1 MKLKASCAMTLSA
14 PTDCPLVAML
24 RPRSGQAQ
32 RMVSSGYTLQPWVP
46 TSHYVDIY
54 GNLCQRLVV
63 PQGTMHVVFG
73 VTMEVEADIAV
84 APDAP
89 LTPIPQLPDDVLL
102 YLLQSRY
109 CPSDKMQE
117 KARDIVG
124 NAPPGYP
131 QVEKIRAWIQQNLF
145 CQYGVSSATT
155 DAIDTMGH
163 GAGVCR
169 DFAHVGIAL
178 CCSLRMRA
186 EYFSQLLERTRVDSI
201 VCAEDAGL
209 WRLLLQ
215 MRSSVYRQPRCQPWS
230 G

>member
-1 MKLKASCAMTLSA
+1 MTLCA
-14 PTDCPLVAML
+14 PSDCPLVAML

-32 RMVSSGYTLQPWVP
+32 HMVSSVYTLQPWAP
-46 TSHYVDIY
+46 TTHYVDIY
-54 GNLCQRLVV
+54 GNLCQRLIV
-63 PQGTMHVVFG
+63 PQGIMRMVFE

-89 LTPIPQLPDDVLL
+89 LTPMHQLPDDVLL

-117 KARDIVG
+117 KARAIVG
-124 NAPPGYP
+124 NAPPGYA

-163 GAGVCR
+163 GAGVFCCKCDLLSTASR
-169 DFAHVGIAL
+169 DASHGLGDASPIHNSRGIPRR
-178 CCSLRMRA
+178 SLVLAGRRWVRCTRHRA
-186 EYFSQLLERTRVDSI
+186 
-201 VCAEDAGL
+201 A
-209 WRLLLQ
+209 
-215 MRSSVYRQPRCQPWS
+215 
-230 G
+230 